1 MDEKEIRAMLS
12 PRSAEL
18 NSGNCFSNSQYKR
31 FLECEARAMAI
42 HRKEWEEKT
51 TLAMTF
57 GKYFHSYFES
67 REAFEKFK
75 SENLKEIFTQ
85 KGELRAEFKVAE
97 PMFKKIEGDPM
108 GAEFVQG
115 LHEVDIDGD
124 IDGVPWRGKI
134 DVLNMEKH
142 FFVDLKA
149 VADLYAGE
157 WKVVRDENGNY
168 RNRKVTFIEASEY
181 HRQMAI
187 YRHILKQRTGEDFAP
202 VMLAVGKQEYPAI
215 ELIGFTNFGRL
226 DMEIAGIE
234 EEQPRFVE
242 LKSGIVQPDR
252 CGMCDY
258 CRFTKQITGMISPK
272 DLEGMIV

>member
-1 MDEKEIRAMLS
+1 MDEKGIRAMLS
-12 PRSAEL
+12 PRSGEL
-18 NSGNCFSNSQYKR
+18 TSGSCFSNSQYKR

-42 HRKEWEEKT
+42 QRKEWEEKPSAA
-51 TLAMTF
+51 LTF

-67 REAFEKFK
+67 REAFDQFK
-75 SENLKEIFTQ
+75 SENVKEIFTQ

-108 GAEFVQG
+108 GAEFIKG

-124 IDGVPWRGKI
+124 INGVPWRGKI
-134 DVLNMEKH
+134 DVLSMEKH

-157 WKVVRDENGNY
+157 WKAVKDEHGNY
-168 RNRKVTFIEASEY
+168 RNRKVSFIEAYEY

-187 YRHILKQRTGEDFAP
+187 YRHLLFQRTGEEFAP
-202 VMLAVGKQEYPAI
+202 VMLTVSKQEYPAI
-215 ELIGFTNFGRL
+215 ELIGFNNFSRL
-226 DMEIAGIE
+226 DMEIAEIKDV
-234 EEQPRFVE
+234 QDRLVQV
-242 LKSGIVQPDR
+242 KSGKLPPER

-258 CRFTKQITGMISPK
+258 CRFTKQISEMISPK